1 MESFTDTYDKVQV
14 VITSRGNEYLTGL
27 HNYIKLYVWPFDNDQ
42 SLKLID
48 MILKYQGQT
57 DEKETVIEYINNGF
71 LKKDG
76 VFASHPLLLTYVT
89 MKYPTC
95 LLRNTMILIAKIKKY

>member
-1 MESFTDTYDKVQV
+1 MLRSGRCQLLLDGFDEIDPSDIDSFLLKLESFTDTYDKVQV

-48 MILKYQGQT
+48 MILK
-57 DEKETVIEYINNGF
+57 
-71 LKKDG
+71 
-76 VFASHPLLLTYVT
+76 
-89 MKYPTC
+89 
-95 LLRNTMILIAKIKKY
+95 